1 MSLPYTKM
9 PSDSNRKQLCPQAT
23 SVLTAHTLWDEK
35 SRLDAASSKM
45 CLRCGF
51 CISCNGET
59 EGCGRRAWSQISTAA
74 TKKKHAALVYTVF
87 DDVSIYYTFKTFLH
101 LYSPLLCSSSSSA
114 SQTTSLYR
122 LLHRT
127 RRYMGH
133 LAPSLSVD
141 RNRKRKMWDI
151 NLHLTTCQLQTKTW
165 LTQKYYQTHC
175 VAFISFTLHSS
186 HNSVPHKQC
195 HSGRWTGTACWF
207 LGSSLCVCRKWCH
220 LLSRT
225 QSVDH

>member
-1 MSLPYTKM
+1 MWEGSLI
-9 PSDSNRKQLCPQAT
+9 SDQY
-23 SVLTAHTLWDEK
+23 
-35 SRLDAASSKM
+35 SSSSPEHYQK
-45 CLRCGF
+45 
-51 CISCNGET
+51 ET
-59 EGCGRRAWSQISTAA
+59 CWAFGYSA
-74 TKKKHAALVYTVF
+74 F
-87 DDVSIYYTFKTFLH
+87 DDVYIYYTFKTFLH

-127 RRYMGH
+127 RRCMGH

-141 RNRKRKMWDI
+141 RNRKTKIWDI
-151 NLHLTTCQLQTKTW
+151 NLHLTRSTANKDTADTEKH
-165 LTQKYYQTHC
+165 YQSLF
-175 VAFISFTLHSS
+175 VAFISFSLHSS
-186 HNSVPHKQC
+186 HKIVPHKQC